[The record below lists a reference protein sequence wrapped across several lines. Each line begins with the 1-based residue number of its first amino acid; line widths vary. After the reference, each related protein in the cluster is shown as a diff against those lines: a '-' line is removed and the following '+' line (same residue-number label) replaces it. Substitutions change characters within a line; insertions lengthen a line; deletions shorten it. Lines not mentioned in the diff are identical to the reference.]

1 MTSVSAKVVPELY
14 CTDLERS
21 LVFYTKVC
29 GFGVRYA
36 RPEERFAY
44 LELAGA
50 ELMLEQTVRLE
61 RTWVAAPLEYPLG
74 RGMSLQIEVTG
85 LLALHDRVIEDGC
98 RIFVPLEERWYRR
111 ETEEVGN
118 RQFVVMD
125 PDGYLL
131 RFFEGLGSRAL

>member
-1 MTSVSAKVVPELY
+1 VSVKLVPELY

-21 LVFYTKVC
+21 LIFYTQVC
-29 GFGVRYA
+29 GFAVRYA

-44 LELAGA
+44 LDLNGA
-50 ELMLEQTVRLE
+50 ELMLEQTVTPE

-74 RGMSLQIEVTG
+74 RGMSLQIEVAG
-85 LLALHDRVIEDGC
+85 LRALHDRVIEHGS

-118 RQFVVMD
+118 LQFVVMD

>member
-1 MTSVSAKVVPELY
+1 MSAKIVPELY

-21 LVFYTKVC
+21 LVFYTQVC
-29 GFGVRYA
+29 GFAVRYA

-44 LELAGA
+44 LDLNGA
-50 ELMLEQTVRLE
+50 ELMLEQTVTLE

-74 RGMSLQIEVTG
+74 RGMSLQIEVVG
-85 LLALHDRVIEDGC
+85 LRALHDRVIEHGS

-111 ETEEVGN
+111 EAEEVGN

-131 RFFEGLGSRAL
+131 RFFEGLGARAL